1 MLFKLSPKDFLP
13 LALCHFI
20 LILWLSLLFFSKS
33 LYDFWPREIVVQ
45 WFSGW
50 WKPKNHLGS
59 FLKLYKAITLQDFIH
74 VPYPQGT
81 TTALISS
88 LSGKWNCY
96 TLVTIFSFV
105 SCLLLSTQLFSSLI
119 LHVLIT
125 KVLHLGP
132 MAQTVKC
139 WFWFIWLGIR
149 WGGYNLGTKKK
160 KRGKYFPNIAS
171 IIIIVI
177 IITFCNFPSQVV
189 KPQGCE

>member
-33 LYDFWPREIVVQ
+33 LYDFWPHEIVVQ
-45 WFSGW
+45 WFSDG

-59 FLKLYKAITLQDFIH
+59 FLKLYKAITLQDFIC

-96 TLVTIFSFV
+96 TLSVIFSFV
-105 SCLLLSTQLFSSLI
+105 SCLLSTQLFSSPISVLLVTKALHVGPYGTDSEVLI
-119 LHVLIT
+119 LVYLARNL
-125 KVLHLGP
+125 VG
-132 MAQTVKC
+132 
-139 WFWFIWLGIR
+139 W
-149 WGGYNLGTKKK
+149 YN
-160 KRGKYFPNIAS
+160 
-171 IIIIVI
+171 
-177 IITFCNFPSQVV
+177 
-189 KPQGCE
+189 